1 MRSFTREIFRCV
13 QIDRGRP
20 LPTFRS
26 TEPVLSI
33 FSKRSLTELTA
44 HFFCRNSEQIR
55 LAPHPFSCLRT
66 LIKHFSSNVNGIVRN
81 LYFVDK
87 TLRHYEV
94 RYIG

>member
-1 MRSFTREIFRCV
+1 MRSFTSEIFRCV
-13 QIDRGRP
+13 RIDRGCP

-33 FSKRSLTELTA
+33 FRKRSLTELKA

-55 LAPHPFSCLRT
+55 LAPHLFSCLRT

-94 RYIG
+94 GYIG